1 MTQCSCLAVAQIK
14 QSPALW
20 SVQVEAL
27 SWVVRRWLG
36 MRGNRCGNRCDR
48 WRCSNSTCSN
58 STCSNS
64 TRANSTQQPIIFKR
78 SNDQNPIAFFSPC
91 LVIVFS
97 PSHTNRPDAVLAKDI
112 WKMYETC
119 LVLPAE
125 VEFSKIF
132 AEIVK
137 YGRSTGV

>member
-1 MTQCSCLAVAQIK
+1 MLRGCANKTESGALVGAGGGGLVGGLVGGWEGAAIGARARAIGGAAATPPAQTPPSK
-14 QSPALW
+14 LH
-20 SVQVEAL
+20 
-27 SWVVRRWLG
+27 
-36 MRGNRCGNRCDR
+36 
-48 WRCSNSTCSN
+48 T
-58 STCSNS
+58 
-64 TRANSTQQPIIFKR
+64 ANSTQQPIIFKR
-78 SNDQNPIAFFSPC
+78 SNGQNPIAFFSPC

-97 PSHTNRPDAVLAKDI
+97 PSHTNRPDVVLAKDI

>member
-1 MTQCSCLAVAQIK
+1 MLGGCANKTESGALVGAGGGALVGGLVGGWEGAAIGARARAIGGAAATPPAQTPPS
-14 QSPALW
+14 QLHPATH
-20 SVQVEAL
+20 
-27 SWVVRRWLG
+27 
-36 MRGNRCGNRCDR
+36 N
-48 WRCSNSTCSN
+48 
-58 STCSNS
+58 
-64 TRANSTQQPIIFKR
+64 FKR

-97 PSHTNRPDAVLAKDI
+97 PSHTNRPDVVLAKDI